1 MGLSVA
7 PPPGLRQTGVA
18 LHNGPQTGQFR
29 FLGDATGVNMTDRQ
43 PPPEETDPAQIW
55 GRRIG
60 RALGALAAV
69 ALLVNLFTH
78 WLF

>member
-1 MGLSVA
+1 
-7 PPPGLRQTGVA
+7 
-18 LHNGPQTGQFR
+18 
-29 FLGDATGVNMTDRQ
+29 MTDRQ
-43 PPPEETDPAQIW
+43 PPPEGTDPAEIW

>member
-1 MGLSVA
+1 MRDQQL
-7 PPPGLRQTGVA
+7 PPDHA
-18 LHNGPQTGQFR
+18 
-29 FLGDATGVNMTDRQ
+29 
-43 PPPEETDPAQIW
+43 DPAQIW

-60 RALGALAAV
+60 RALGALAAG